1 MPVAAALPYIGLA
14 LSAYG
19 AYQSYAAG
27 QEQKEAMQSS
37 AAESRAQVAAQQ
49 RIADIKNARERANM
63 ARAARIAAGTITNQG
78 YSKGVGS
85 SSGVQGG
92 LASIGTQVATNLG
105 VFGAVEGNQQDI
117 LASQGRQGQ
126 YQAEAG
132 ESAAD
137 VITGNTIFS
146 IGSKAME
153 LGGGFKTIFDQVKK

>member
-1 MPVAAALPYIGLA
+1 MPIAAAVPYIGLA

-19 AYQSYAAG
+19 AYQSYTAG
-27 QEQKEAMQSS
+27 QEQKQAMQSS

-63 ARAARIAAGTITNQG
+63 ARTARIAAGTITNQG
-78 YSKGVGS
+78 YSKGVGG

-126 YQAEAG
+126 YQAQAG
-132 ESAAD
+132 EAQAD
-137 VITGNTIFS
+137 SIMGGTIFS
-146 IGSKAME
+146 VGSAVFKE
-153 LGGGFKTIFDQVKK
+153 GGGFKTIFDQAKK